1 MRILMVNVPHPA
13 IGSRASREH
22 LPPLSLLAIAGPLL
36 DAGHEVGLI
45 DGELDYLPLDEIA
58 RRCVRAAPE
67 AVLLGHSGSTSAH
80 PIVTDLTRRLRA
92 AMPRVW
98 IVYGGIFPTYH
109 WREILDAEPQI
120 NVIVRGEGEETALRL
135 IAALQSGS
143 PLAAIDGIAFRS
155 GGRAVATRPAA
166 MLGDLNPYRIAWEL
180 VDFPRYSYWGGKR
193 AVVVQWSRGCP
204 HLCNYC
210 GQRGFWTRWR
220 HRDPLVFAAEIA
232 DLHRRH
238 GVIVFDLADENPT
251 TSKRLWRAFLEALI
265 AEQVPVLMFATIR
278 ADDIVRDADILHL
291 YKKAGITRIL
301 LGLDNTDEETLRKI
315 RKGNEIAKDREAIRL
330 LRRHEILSMV
340 SYIVGFEEERDRDYW
355 RGLRQLLSYD
365 PDLLQCFFAT
375 PHRWTPFARM
385 AEQRRVIQCDLRLW
399 DYRHQVLATRLVPP
413 WRVLLWLKAT
423 ELAVQL
429 RPRSLRRLAALPDP
443 DARTVMRW
451 YYGVGK
457 RVWPHEVWNFLFR
470 EKCRRDGPTLNE
482 FWGPPLDA
490 EEAAMRRV
498 MAAG

>member
-22 LPPLSLLAIAGPLL
+22 LPPLSLLAIAGPLI
-36 DAGHEVGLI
+36 DASHEVGLI

-210 GQRGFWTRWR
+210 GQRGFWTRW
-220 HRDPLVFAAEIA
+220 P
-232 DLHRRH
+232 
-238 GVIVFDLADENPT
+238 
-251 TSKRLWRAFLEALI
+251 
-265 AEQVPVLMFATIR
+265 Q
-278 ADDIVRDADILHL
+278 
-291 YKKAGITRIL
+291 
-301 LGLDNTDEETLRKI
+301 
-315 RKGNEIAKDREAIRL
+315 
-330 LRRHEILSMV
+330 
-340 SYIVGFEEERDRDYW
+340 
-355 RGLRQLLSYD
+355 
-365 PDLLQCFFAT
+365 
-375 PHRWTPFARM
+375 
-385 AEQRRVIQCDLRLW
+385 
-399 DYRHQVLATRLVPP
+399 
-413 WRVLLWLKAT
+413 
-423 ELAVQL
+423 
-429 RPRSLRRLAALPDP
+429 
-443 DARTVMRW
+443 
-451 YYGVGK
+451 
-457 RVWPHEVWNFLFR
+457 
-470 EKCRRDGPTLNE
+470 
-482 FWGPPLDA
+482 
-490 EEAAMRRV
+490 
-498 MAAG
+498 